1 MKCKSVR
8 EDEEYW
14 QTLEGYVHEHMG
26 VDFSHGVCPDCV
38 HDFYP
43 ELRKTEP

>member
-26 VDFSHGVCPDCV
+26 VDFSHGICPKCV